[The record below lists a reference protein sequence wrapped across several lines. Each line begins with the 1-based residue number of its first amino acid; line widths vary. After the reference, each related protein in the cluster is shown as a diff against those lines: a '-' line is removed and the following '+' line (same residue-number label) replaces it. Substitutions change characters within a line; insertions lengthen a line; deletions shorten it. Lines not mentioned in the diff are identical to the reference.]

1 MNSLRLALTVGFLS
15 LISPVL
21 AGTGP
26 ELQPAPS
33 PSDENK
39 NSTEIFNYETVY
51 TGNSD
56 FKDYR
61 GKFGDGDSLY
71 NDFSYAHRF
80 LITGNWYLRLGVEYE
95 RFDFGGTNNGLPDH
109 LQTLHAL
116 LAYEY
121 IVHDHAG
128 AGIEIDPGPYWQN
141 HIDGDAIDV
150 PWKVWVTFPLKKDKI
165 FAVIGAG
172 GSLYSNPI
180 AAPGGGL
187 IWLFTDHLRL
197 EGVFPK
203 PALVYNPN
211 DDWEFR
217 LAGNLFYESYRT
229 DDVITPARKLQV
241 HNAIVQ
247 YSEDR
252 AGLQITY
259 SQRLHVPTGL
269 RFLPRRS
276 GREVGSRA
284 VRPVRGRSEVLRE
297 NLVELSRDRLTA
309 VDFQSAGHERP
320 RAFKFSVRHRDPI
333 VVARDK
339 GHAWIVDLT
348 SAHFVSAVVHF
359 DPPIAAIRSAQ
370 FPLITSVHTLRL
382 VRLKTLTHSVK
393 DLLRRGIIFGPK
405 RGRADHRQHRCR

>member
-1 MNSLRLALTVGFLS
+1 MNNSARLALTAAALLS
-15 LISPVL
+15 VTTPLF
-21 AGTGP
+21 AGTP

-33 PSDENK
+33 PSEE
-39 NSTEIFNYETVY
+39 EINHTNIFDYETVY

-80 LITGNWYLRLGVEYE
+80 LITGNWYLRLGAEYE
-95 RFDFGGTNNGLPDH
+95 RFDFGGTDNGLPDH
-109 LQTLHAL
+109 LQTIHAL

-128 AGIEIDPGPYWQN
+128 AGVELDPGVYFEN
-141 HIDGDAIDV
+141 HANGDAFDI

-172 GSLYSNPI
+172 GAINQNPI
-180 AAPGGGL
+180 VAPGGGI

-217 LAGNLFYESYRT
+217 LAGNLFFESYRT

-241 HNAIVQ
+241 HDPVVQ
-247 YSEDR
+247 YSEIR
-252 AGLQITY
+252 VGAQATY
-259 SQRLHVPTGL
+259 SHFKPFDITLDVGATI
-269 RFLPRRS
+269 RRDFDFF
-276 GREVGSRA
+276 RAEAEVK
-284 VRPVRGRSEVLRE
+284 
-297 NLVELSRDRLTA
+297 T
-309 VDFQSAGHERP
+309 
-320 RAFKFSVRHRDPI
+320 DP
-333 VVARDK
+333 A
-339 GHAWIVDLT
+339 
-348 SAHFVSAVVHF
+348 
-359 DPPIAAIRSAQ
+359 PY
-370 FPLITSVHTLRL
+370 
-382 VRLKTLTHSVK
+382 VRLAIETK
-393 DLLRRGIIFGPK
+393 F
-405 RGRADHRQHRCR
+405 

>member
-1 MNSLRLALTVGFLS
+1 MNNLRLALTVGFLG
-15 LISPVL
+15 LLSPCL
-21 AGTGP
+21 ACNGL
-26 ELQPAPS
+26 ELQPGPS
-33 PSDENK
+33 PSEENT

-71 NDFSYAHRF
+71 NQFSYAHRF
-80 LITGNWYLRLGVEYE
+80 LITGNWYLRVGVEYE
-95 RFDFGGTNNGLPDH
+95 RFDFGGTDNGLPDH
-109 LQTLHAL
+109 LQTIHAL

-128 AGIEIDPGPYWQN
+128 AGVELDPGIYFEN
-141 HIDGDAIDV
+141 RANGDAFDI

-172 GSLYSNPI
+172 GAINSNPI
-180 AAPGGGL
+180 VGPCGGL

-217 LAGNLFYESYRT
+217 LAGNLYYESFRT

-241 HNAIVQ
+241 HNAVVQ

-252 AGLQITY
+252 AGLQATY
-259 SQRLHVPTGL
+259 SHFKPLDITLDVGCTFR
-269 RFLPRRS
+269 RDFDFFLAAAA
-276 GREVGSRA
+276 VKADRA
-284 VRPVRGRSEVLRE
+284 A
-297 NLVELSRDRLTA
+297 D
-309 VDFQSAGHERP
+309 
-320 RAFKFSVRHRDPI
+320 
-333 VVARDK
+333 VVA
-339 GHAWIVDLT
+339 GGEA
-348 SAHFVSAVVHF
+348 
-359 DPPIAAIRSAQ
+359 
-370 FPLITSVHTLRL
+370 
-382 VRLKTLTHSVK
+382 
-393 DLLRRGIIFGPK
+393 
-405 RGRADHRQHRCR
+405 